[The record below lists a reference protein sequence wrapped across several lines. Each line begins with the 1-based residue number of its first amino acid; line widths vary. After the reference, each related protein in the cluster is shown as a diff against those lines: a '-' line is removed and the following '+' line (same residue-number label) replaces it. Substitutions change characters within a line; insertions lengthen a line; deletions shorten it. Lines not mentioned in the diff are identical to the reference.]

1 MKAQSQDWYERAAL
15 KSLEGMTKE
24 ESDREDQELLI
35 AAAQVFAPLAL
46 AAAIREM
53 P

>member
-24 ESDREDQELLI
+24 EASEEDQEMLI
-35 AAAQVFAPLAL
+35 ATAQVLALLAL
-46 AAAIREM
+46 AAAIREK